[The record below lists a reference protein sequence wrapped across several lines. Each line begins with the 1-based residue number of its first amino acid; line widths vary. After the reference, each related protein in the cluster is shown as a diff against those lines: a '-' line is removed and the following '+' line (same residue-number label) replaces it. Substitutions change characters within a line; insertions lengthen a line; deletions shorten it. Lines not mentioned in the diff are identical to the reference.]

1 MAFVTIDPTKTGLL
15 FFDMLNVYYR
25 NPDNNQVKSKALEAV
40 MANAVLLRDA
50 ARATNIPIFYA
61 IADHRADGTDTD
73 PLLTDMGHGMIPWKD
88 PERIGRQVPAAR
100 HGSWEAKVIDEI
112 APGPSDY
119 LIYKHRWSSFYQT
132 HLELSLRA
140 RGIDTLLVSGGATEI
155 GVASTAYAARD
166 LGIHLIIV
174 RDACSCSY
182 PEIIAMFM
190 DMVFPRMGRV
200 RTTKQAID
208 MIQK

>member
-1 MAFVTIDPTKTGLL
+1 MSFATIDPAHTGLL

-25 NPDNNQVKSKALEAV
+25 TPENNQVKSKTLEAV
-40 MANAVLLRDA
+40 MANAVQLRDT
-50 ARATNIPIFYA
+50 ARAADIPIFYA
-61 IADHRADGTDTD
+61 IADHRPDGTDTD
-73 PLLTDMGHGMIPWKD
+73 PLLTDTDHGLRPWKD

-155 GVASTAYAARD
+155 GVASTAYSARD
-166 LGIHLIIV
+166 LGINLIIV
-174 RDACSCSY
+174 RDACSCSF
-182 PEIIAMFM
+182 PDILAVFM
-190 DMVFPRMGRV
+190 DKVFPRMGRV
-200 RTTKQAID
+200 RTTKQVIE

>member
-1 MAFVTIDPTKTGLL
+1 
-15 FFDMLNVYYR
+15 
-25 NPDNNQVKSKALEAV
+25 

-200 RTTKQAID
+200 RTTKQAIE

>member
-1 MAFVTIDPTKTGLL
+1 MPYSTIDPTKTGLL

-25 NPDNNQVKSKALEAV
+25 NPDNNQVKSKALETV

-50 ARATNIPIFYA
+50 SRAANIPIFYA

-73 PLLTDMGHGMIPWKD
+73 PLLTDTDYSLNPRKD

-112 APGPSDY
+112 APGASDY
-119 LIYKHRWSSFYQT
+119 LIYKHRWSAFYQT
-132 HLELSLRA
+132 HMELSLRA
-140 RGIDTLLVSGGATEI
+140 RGIDTLLVSGGSTEI
-155 GVASTAYAARD
+155 GVASTAYSARD
-166 LGIHLIIV
+166 MGIQLIIV
-174 RDACSCSY
+174 RDACSSSY

-190 DMVFPRMGRV
+190 DKVFPRMGRV
-200 RTTKQAID
+200 RTTKQAIE

>member
-1 MAFVTIDPTKTGLL
+1 MAFATIDPTKTGLL

-25 NPDNNQVKSKALEAV
+25 EKDSNQVKNKALEAV
-40 MANAVLLRDA
+40 MANAILLRDA
-50 ARATNIPIFYA
+50 ARTASIPILYA

-73 PLLTDMGHGMIPWKD
+73 PLLTDTNYSLQSWKD

-112 APGPSDY
+112 APGPDDY

-140 RGIDTLLVSGGATEI
+140 RGIDTLLVSGGSTEV
-155 GVASTAYAARD
+155 GVASTAYSARD
-166 LGIHLIIV
+166 MGIHLIIV
-174 RDACSCSY
+174 RDACSSSD
-182 PEIIAMFM
+182 PEVIAMFM
-190 DMVFPRMGRV
+190 DKVLPKMGRV
-200 RTTKQAID
+200 RTTKQAIE

>member
-1 MAFVTIDPTKTGLL
+1 MPFSTIDPKKTGLL

-25 NPDNNQVKSKALEAV
+25 NVENEVKRKSLEAV
-40 MANAVLLRDA
+40 AANAVLLRDA
-50 ARATNIPIFYA
+50 ARAAGIPIFYA
-61 IADHRADGTDTD
+61 KADHRADGSDTDILLTDTD
-73 PLLTDMGHGMIPWKD
+73 MRMNPWKD
-88 PERIGRQVPAAR
+88 PERLGKQVPAAR
-100 HGSWEAKVIDEI
+100 HDSWEAEVIDEI

-119 LIYKHRWSSFYQT
+119 LINKHRWSAFFQT

-140 RGIDTLLVSGGATEI
+140 RGIDTILVSGGATEI

-182 PEIIAMFM
+182 PEILAVFM
-190 DMVFPRMGRV
+190 DKVFPRMGRV
-200 RTTKQAID
+200 RTTQQVLG